1 MNSEERDIQL
11 DRMRFTKNTAASRF
25 AILAIVFD
33 VLFFICLYESD
44 VQHQVGDFYYKARIG
59 ASIICNLLFM
69 LITFLCSEG
78 VKNYKTTYAYVLLG
92 LGVLQI
98 VRIFLTPT
106 IAHGTDFTV
115 GEMTK
120 KVMETPQYIREVI
133 YLALS
138 AASCFLAGV
147 IGISKARKL
156 EKHIASLPD
165 ADVKA

>member
-11 DRMRFTKNTAASRF
+11 DRMRFTKNTTASRF
-25 AILAIVFD
+25 ALLAIVFD

-44 VQHQVGDFYYKARIG
+44 VNHQVGDFYYKARIG
-59 ASIICNLLFM
+59 ASIILNLLFM

-78 VKNYKTTYAYVLLG
+78 VKNYKTNYAYVLLG

-106 IAHGTDFTV
+106 IAHGTDYTV

-120 KVMETPQYIREVI
+120 QVMETPQYVREVL

-138 AASCFLAGV
+138 ALSCFLAGV
-147 IGISKARKL
+147 TGILKAKKL

-165 ADVKA
+165 PEVKA